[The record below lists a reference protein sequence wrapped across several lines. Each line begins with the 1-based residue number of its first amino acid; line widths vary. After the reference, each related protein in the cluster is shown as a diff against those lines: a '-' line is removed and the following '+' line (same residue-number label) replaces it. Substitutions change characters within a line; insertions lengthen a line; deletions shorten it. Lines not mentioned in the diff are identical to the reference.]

1 MSAMQTCALWK
12 MATDS
17 STGTKY
23 FYNMESGEVQWDP
36 PTMTLSGGPGVE
48 WKCTVDAESGQQMW
62 GKYFSR
68 NVNF

>member
-1 MSAMQTCALWK
+1 MSAMQTCGLWK

-17 STGTKY
+17 STRTKY
-23 FYNMESGEVQWDP
+23 FYNIESDEVQWDP
-36 PTMTLSGGPGVE
+36 PTVTLSGGLGVE